1 MRRAAVATALGL
13 FTAGLLSVPALA
25 DMDMQK
31 KAKELKIESVQN
43 CASCHTD
50 KMPKKGAAGVNEMG
64 QWLVD
69 QKAARKAPAIDVAW
83 LKDYK
88 PKAK

>member
-1 MRRAAVATALGL
+1 MRKCHGRVAVLAVAA
-13 FTAGLLSVPALA
+13 ALA
-25 DMDMQK
+25 AGPVAADVAMQK

-50 KMPKKGAAGVNEMG
+50 KMPRKGAAAVNEMG
-64 QWLVD
+64 QWLAD
-69 QKAARKAPAIDVAW
+69 QKAARKAREIDVSW
-83 LKDYK
+83 LKEYK